1 MIIKDVQAAH
11 AKARLPLVKVYL
23 EGVVF
28 HLDHPEHVVRVDV
41 HVEVVNLF
49 GDREAG
55 RSNRNGVQ
63 VKSNE
68 DERTPMG
75 LTVGTYELALGKA
88 HVGSVG

>member
-1 MIIKDVQAAH
+1 MVIKHLQAAH
-11 AKARLPLVKVYL
+11 AKAGLPLVEVNL

-41 HVEVVNLF
+41 HVEVVDLC
-49 GDREAG
+49 GDREVG

-68 DERTPMG
+68 GECTPME
-75 LTVGTYELALGKA
+75 LPVGTNELARGKA
-88 HVGSVG
+88 HVGSVR